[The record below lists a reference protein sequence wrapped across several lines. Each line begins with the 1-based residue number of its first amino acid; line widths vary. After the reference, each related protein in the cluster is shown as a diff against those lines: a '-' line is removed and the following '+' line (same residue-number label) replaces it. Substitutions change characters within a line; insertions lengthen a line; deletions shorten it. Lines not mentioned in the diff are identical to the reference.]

1 MSKLTHVVI
10 AEQDGARG
18 RYGGQAREWEMPRMP
33 KVETEVEDRF
43 CPTFFKICFSKKS
56 DLNEFGQKRV
66 KKLHSFQIFDLRL
79 DLEKKKLLFCIFFQL
94 SVHFQFFVSLEGF
107 DNLFYF
113 TL

>member
-79 DLEKKKLLFCIFFQL
+79 DLEGKKVAFLYFL
-94 SVHFQFFVSLEGF
+94 SVVSPF
-107 DNLFYF
+107 SVFCKS
-113 TL
+113 